1 MGGLVG
7 LPRDKNFPA
16 GTLCR
21 TRKQTHKTARLALML
36 R

>member
-16 GTLCR
+16 STLEIEV
-21 TRKQTHKTARLALML
+21 TIDMSSQLDEGA
-36 R
+36 